1 MRTIVI
7 VLILIFN
14 LQSWT
19 KADVIRDFEIE
30 GVSIGDSLLD
40 FITLSKIKNLKKSY
54 YPNSKKFI
62 MVDGSFDQTLKNYD
76 NFYVT
81 YLDNKRF
88 IIHEIKG
95 IINFNET
102 NECINQ
108 RDKIASNIRV
118 SFKES
123 IKNERNYIKNP
134 AQDNSGKSKN
144 YSIDFEIEDGKIRAY
159 CIMWSKDIKDK
170 KNWSSHLAIIVYDKK
185 FRYFLMNE
193 AFK

>member
-1 MRTIVI
+1 MKRLL
-7 VLILIFN
+7 LILILTFSF
-14 LQSWT
+14 QSGT
-19 KADVIRDFEIE
+19 KADDIRDFQIE
-30 GVSIGDSLLD
+30 GMSVGDSLLD
-40 FITLSKIKNLKKSY
+40 FITISKIKTLRKSY

-62 MVDGSFDQTLKNYD
+62 MVDGSFDRMLKNYD
-76 NFYVT
+76 AFYVT
-81 YLDNKRF
+81 YQDNKKF

-95 IINFNET
+95 LIYFNET

-108 RDKIASNIRV
+108 RDKIVSSIRV
-118 SFKES
+118 SFKEN
-123 IKNERNYIKNP
+123 IKNERNYIKDP

-159 CIMWSKDIKDK
+159 CLMWSEDIKDK
-170 KNWSSHLAIIVYDKK
+170 NNWSSHLAVIVYDKK